1 MCQANQRHI
10 MVFVKSIPW
19 ARIKDT
25 LMTTEKAEESLS
37 PRLAALRKT
46 Y

>member
-1 MCQANQRHI
+1 MCQANQRHVV
-10 MVFVKSIPW
+10 VFLKSIPW

-25 LMTTEKAEESLS
+25 LMTTEKAEEPLS
-37 PRLAALRKT
+37 PRFAALGKT